1 MNVSIDKTL
10 KKNLFTHCRFFLLL
24 QQGVLEKIQKKYVP
38 LMPGC
43 EQDDLYKAATFED
56 VQTAFVMI
64 AISYILGT
72 IICENDF

>member
-1 MNVSIDKTL
+1 
-10 KKNLFTHCRFFLLL
+10 
-24 QQGVLEKIQKKYVP
+24 
-38 LMPGC
+38 MPGC